1 MARHRTTRT
10 TPLIHQAHY
19 LIKKITQEVN
29 R

>member
-10 TPLIHQAHY
+10 TPFIHQARY
-19 LIKKITQEVN
+19 LIKKITQEVK